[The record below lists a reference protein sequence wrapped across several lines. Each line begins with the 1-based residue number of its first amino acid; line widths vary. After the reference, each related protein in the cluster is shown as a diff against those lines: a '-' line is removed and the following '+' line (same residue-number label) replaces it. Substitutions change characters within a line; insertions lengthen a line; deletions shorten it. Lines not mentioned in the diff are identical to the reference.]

1 MGQYGVIWYQTVM
14 GSGSDFDLTRGDS
27 EEPRRGSVT
36 QLRHRARPAA
46 PPVIDEGDDWPTD
59 NARSLA
65 VPTPTPAAT
74 PGPVEVASRADAF
87 NLEPKATSNGTV
99 DPGRDAPEAQ
109 VKPIGSADHQPFA
122 SPQPGR
128 TLVRHST
135 RPSAFSDRLLRSI
148 RALLASTHVDKRAV
162 IAACLTVALALG
174 ASQLYDALNT
184 TGSRATSTKVTKAS
198 FARVTTSPT
207 IDHSATK
214 NSVIVADQEAHR
226 RRATHRAHR
235 QASHHLTTSTRRKHP
250 RTPSSSST
258 TSSVSAS
265 QHTYTS
271 PAPVATPVTPSSAQ
285 ATSARTPPTS
295 TSSSPKTPAFGAN
308 GALGPGSSPDG

>member
-1 MGQYGVIWYQTVM
+1 M
-14 GSGSDFDLTRGDS
+14 GSSSDFDLTREDS
-27 EEPRRGSVT
+27 DEPRRGSVT
-36 QLRHRARPAA
+36 QLRHHARPAA

-87 NLEPKATSNGTV
+87 NLEPKLASNGTV

-128 TLVRHST
+128 TVVGHST
-135 RPSAFSDRLLRSI
+135 RPSAFADGLLRSI
-148 RALLASTHVDKRAV
+148 RALLARTHVHKRVV

-174 ASQLYDALNT
+174 ATQLYDALNT

-198 FARVTTSPT
+198 FGRMTTSPT
-207 IDHSATK
+207 VDHSAAK
-214 NSVIVADQEAHR
+214 DSAFVADQEAHR

-235 QASHHLTTSTRRKHP
+235 QAIHHRTTSTRRKHP
-250 RTPSSSST
+250 RTSSSSST

-271 PAPVATPVTPSSAQ
+271 PTPVATPATSSVQ
-285 ATSARTPPTS
+285 ATSARTPPAS
-295 TSSSPKTPAFGAN
+295 TSSSTTTPAFGAN